1 MAPGG
6 RRVSWRFYP
15 LADDPTPG
23 VLERVGH
30 RGPVPRFVATFLT
43 PEQAK
48 SIAKRKDRAA

>member
-1 MAPGG
+1 
-6 RRVSWRFYP
+6 VSWRFYP